1 MLEISELEVGYGGP
15 PVLKRVSLR
24 LAGNETVGIIGA
36 NGAGKTTLVRAICGL
51 LEPSFGRIVK
61 DGIDVGALPPHRRVL
76 LGIAAVLENRHLFG
90 EMTIEQHLA
99 LAEAYGRKRSGMRL
113 DLNRGDVLGLFP
125 FMKGRLG
132 SAAELLSGGEQQMV
146 AIAKALLLQPDVLIM
161 DEPSTGL
168 APLVVKEIVSVLA
181 TLKARGMSIIL
192 VEQNVALA
200 AEASDRGY
208 VMAVGEVVHE
218 IGVGEWQAFLGDERL
233 VQAYLGES

>member
-24 LAGNETVGIIGA
+24 AVANETVGIIGA

-51 LEPSFGRIVK
+51 LEPSSGRVVK
-61 DGIDVGALPPHRRVL
+61 DEMDVGGLPPHRRVL

-99 LAEAYGRKRSGMRL
+99 LAEAYGRKRSATQLGF
-113 DLNRGDVLGLFP
+113 NRGDVLGLFP

-181 TLKARGMSIIL
+181 ALKARGMSIIL

-200 AEASDRGY
+200 AEISDRGY

-218 IGVGEWQAFLGDERL
+218 IGVGEWREFLGDERL